1 MTAIKEAVAISAY
14 HNMPDEYIERNALR
28 AIQSRLGKLPEGE
41 ENYSDIAADIIAA
54 GEYADIAAREHCGVE
69 RGVKHEDVQKLVSKT
84 IENECVAAVIIAMQI
99 ANRYG
104 IDLAQAIQEASAR
117 EQTA

>member
-1 MTAIKEAVAISAY
+1 MTAIKEVVAISAY

-41 ENYSDIAADIIAA
+41 ENCSDIAADIIAA

-69 RGVKHEDVQKLVSKT
+69 RGVAHEGVQALANRA
-84 IENECVAAVIIAMQI
+84 IEKECVATVIIAMQI

-104 IDLAQAIQEASAR
+104 IDLAQTIQEVSAR
-117 EQTA
+117 GQSA

>member
-1 MTAIKEAVAISAY
+1 MTAINEAVAISAY

-41 ENYSDIAADIIAA
+41 ENYSDVAADIISA

-69 RGVKHEDVQKLVSKT
+69 RGVAHEGVQALANRA
-84 IENECVAAVIIAMQI
+84 IEKECVAVVITAMQT

-117 EQTA
+117 EQSA